1 MVTGKLWRYYISFVV
16 LVEST
21 VNLMILITKWC
32 LQTFVEITR
41 CYGHWKTMAILR
53 QFRCPGGIYCK
64 FNDFDNQMVSTDIRR
79 NHPMLCSYEKSRW
92 YYKSFDT
99 HVGMYCKLNAF
110 NSQMVPRD
118 ICISFLMSYIYEKTM
133 VIL

>member
-1 MVTGKLWRYYISFVV
+1 
-16 LVEST
+16 
-21 VNLMILITKWC
+21 
-32 LQTFVEITR
+32 
-41 CYGHWKTMAILR
+41 
-53 QFRCPGGIYCK
+53 
-64 FNDFDNQMVSTDIRR
+64 MVSTDIRR